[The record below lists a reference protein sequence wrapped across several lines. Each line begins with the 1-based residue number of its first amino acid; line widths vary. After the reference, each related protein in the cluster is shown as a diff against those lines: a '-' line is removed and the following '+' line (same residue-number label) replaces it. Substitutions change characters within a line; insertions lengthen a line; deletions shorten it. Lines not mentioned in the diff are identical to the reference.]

1 MEHFVK
7 KTNKKT
13 PTLLIPIDTADKLMK
28 DSVEKNMHDKCC
40 MVLFGISTPGSY
52 PAKFLT
58 LFPSFLAECAKRLA
72 EQWYQW
78 EEEEKECHIYST
90 SCLCAWMLY
99 IMLS

>member
-1 MEHFVK
+1 MLYGVVWYFY
-7 KTNKKT
+7 TW
-13 PTLLIPIDTADKLMK
+13 
-28 DSVEKNMHDKCC
+28 
-40 MVLFGISTPGSY
+40 
-52 PAKFLT
+52 FLSCKVPD
-58 LFPSFLAECAKRLA
+58 LVSFLAECAKRLA